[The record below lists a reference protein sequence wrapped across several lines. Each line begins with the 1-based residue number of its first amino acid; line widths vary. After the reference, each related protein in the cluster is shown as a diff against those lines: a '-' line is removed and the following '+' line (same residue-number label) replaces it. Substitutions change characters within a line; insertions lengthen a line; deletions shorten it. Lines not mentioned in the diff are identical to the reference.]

1 MRNHGAAPT
10 PYDFSFPPPGGL
22 LAGKKFLEARHGRR
36 APRIRWIRG
45 WGCEGWPFQ
54 QALADALVSLAHL
67 EQDVVEQEHAG
78 AFIGREHRQ
87 NVGLRVGPK
96 INKI

>member
-1 MRNHGAAPT
+1 
-10 PYDFSFPPPGGL
+10 
-22 LAGKKFLEARHGRR
+22 
-36 APRIRWIRG
+36 
-45 WGCEGWPFQ
+45 
-54 QALADALVSLAHL
+54 LAHL